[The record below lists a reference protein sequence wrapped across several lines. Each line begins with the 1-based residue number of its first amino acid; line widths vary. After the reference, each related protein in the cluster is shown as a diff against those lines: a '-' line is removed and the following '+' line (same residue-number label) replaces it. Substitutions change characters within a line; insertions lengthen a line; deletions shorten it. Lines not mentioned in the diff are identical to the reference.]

1 MGGSGVSKKAAKAER
16 LPGPLAPWRLA
27 IAVAVSA
34 LLTGSKLIDAVSSS
48 VGVAFALIRSVGVAF
63 IVWIALGIINK
74 VLVTATMRAI
84 VAELTGED
92 HR

>member
-1 MGGSGVSKKAAKAER
+1 MGGSGVSKKADKPER
-16 LPGPLAPWRLA
+16 LPGPLAPWRLV
-27 IAVAVSA
+27 IVVTVSA
-34 LLTGSKLIDAVSSS
+34 LLTGSKLIDAVSSG
-48 VGVAFALIRSVGVAF
+48 VGVDFALMRSFGVAF

-84 VAELTGED
+84 VAEVTGED